1 MARKK
6 LLKLDFLQSLVNTN
20 RQVFAKLEDGRIV
33 LVETAYVDFMTNEEV
48 AGVST
53 FNSNGFR
60 DYKSEK
66 VKLVQI
72 IGIRMDSLD
81 GELVWSAVKDLS
93 PCWWHKLQPKP
104 TKELDSGFH
113 SAWKRETAKQVL
125 EEAKRLA
132 LSHILSRLKEAGVS
146 EEMLMGERIGT
157 IDYHIAS
164 ILDKKSASRLTE
176 ALLEGKN
183 WEQIDKTEQ
192 ASRGYYYDHS

>member
-33 LVETAYVDFMTNEEV
+33 LVESAYEDFMTNEEV
-48 AGVST
+48 TGVST
-53 FNSNGFR
+53 FLSNGFR

-66 VKLVQI
+66 VKLIQI
-72 IGIRMDSLD
+72 AGIRMDSLD
-81 GELVWSAVKDLS
+81 GELVWSAVKDIS
-93 PCWWHKLQPKP
+93 PRWWHKLQPKP

-113 SAWKRETAKQVL
+113 YSWRQETAKQIL
-125 EEAKRLA
+125 EEAKKLA

-146 EEMLMGERIGT
+146 EEMLMGARIGT

-164 ILDKKSASRLTE
+164 ILDKKSAHRLTM
-176 ALLEGKN
+176 AILDGKTWDEIN
-183 WEQIDKTEQ
+183 DVDTN
-192 ASRGYYYDHS
+192 SHGYYYDRS